1 MSEKASETKKRS
13 RVDFTTGTP
22 WTKLIIFA
30 LPLMLSSLLQQ
41 MYNTVAKV
49 IVGRGVSY
57 IGLAAVGLAGPY
69 LRVLTSAFMGLS
81 MGGNVMIAQYYGAKD
96 SEGLRCT
103 MHTGLVVFGT
113 AGLVMSALGIAIAP
127 LILQLTGA
135 PDDVYPMA
143 LTYMRI
149 LFSGI
154 AFQLIYNMFAGF
166 SRGMGDSRAQMYILG
181 VTSVVNASLCWIFVI
196 YMQWGVAGA
205 AMATVTSQCLS
216 AILMI
221 VRVQQNEYARLSIK
235 DLKLTMSYAKELIR
249 IGLPT
254 AIQQVAM
261 SLAGPIV
268 MGYITSYGT
277 ETIAG
282 YSVGTT
288 IDMYVAMP
296 VSALNMTASPYT
308 AQNVGAGKMDRVD
321 EGAKQMVMINSAI
334 NIVVAIVVLSFM
346 RPLLGMFTDNP
357 GTIAA
362 GMIMLRIMVPTHI
375 MTAINQPLSGVIRGS
390 GNTFQ
395 PMVNALMMVI
405 GIRIPVIILLNQVFN
420 SVEVVYYSQV
430 IANLVGLVHILYIF
444 YKGKWRANTIA
455 KIAAAYPKGIAE
467 EAV

>member
-1 MSEKASETKKRS
+1 MSEQAVETKKRN

-22 WTKLIIFA
+22 WTKLIVFA

-57 IGLAAVGLAGPY
+57 VGLAAVGLAAPY
-69 LRVLTSAFMGLS
+69 LRVLTSLFMGLS
-81 MGGNVMIAQYYGAKD
+81 MGGNVMMAQYYGAKD
-96 SEGLRCT
+96 RDGIRRTL
-103 MHTGLVVFGT
+103 HTSIVVFVT
-113 AGLVMSALGIAIAP
+113 AGLAMSALGVAITP
-127 LILQLTGA
+127 MILTLTGT
-135 PDDVYPMA
+135 PDEVYPMA
-143 LTYMRI
+143 LVYMRI

-154 AFQLIYNMFAGF
+154 AFQMVYNMLAGLM
-166 SRGMGDSRAQMYILG
+166 RGTGDSRTQMYALG
-181 VTSVVNASLCWIFVI
+181 VTSIVNGSLCWIFVI
-196 YMQWGVAGA
+196 YFQWGVAGA
-205 AMATVTSQCLS
+205 GLATVISQFLS
-216 AILMI
+216 VVFMY
-221 VRVQQNEYARLSIK
+221 VRLQQNELTRLAIA
-235 DLKLTMSYAKELIR
+235 DLKLTVSYAKELFR

-321 EGAKQMVMINSAI
+321 KGAKQMVMINSAI
-334 NIVVAIVVLSFM
+334 NLVVAILVLAFM
-346 RPLLGMFTDNP
+346 RPLLGMFTDNA

-362 GMIMLRIMVPTHI
+362 GMVMLRIMVPTHI

-405 GIRIPVIILLNQVFN
+405 GIRIPLIILMNQIYN
-420 SVEVVYYSQV
+420 SVEVVYYSHV
-430 IANLVGLVHILYIF
+430 IATVIGLIHILYI
-444 YKGKWRANTIA
+444 YRKGKWRERTIA
-455 KIAAAYPKGIAE
+455 KIAAAFPDGPPE
-467 EAV
+467 TVS